1 MPKPKSGPR
10 ASAKRK
16 RPPGSEESAGRD
28 EPRRIAAGKFKALC
42 LKLMD
47 QVQRTGEEIVI
58 TKRNRPVAKLAP
70 LTGNDLRAFVG
81 RSRGVIT
88 ASREALLAPVSED
101 WEVDS
106 DL

>member
-1 MPKPKSGPR
+1 MTKPKGS
-10 ASAKRK
+10 SKRQRPSRSK
-16 RPPGSEESAGRD
+16 RSAGRD

-47 QVQRTGEEIVI
+47 RVQRTGEEIVI

-70 LTGNDLRAFVG
+70 LTGNDLRPFVG

-101 WEVDS
+101 WEVDA